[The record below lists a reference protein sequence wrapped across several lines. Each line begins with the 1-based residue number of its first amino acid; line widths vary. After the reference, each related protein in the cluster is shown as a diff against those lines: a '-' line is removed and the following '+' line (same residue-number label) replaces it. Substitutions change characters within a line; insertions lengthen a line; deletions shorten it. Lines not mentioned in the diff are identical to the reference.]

1 MTKNSTRPH
10 LLFPHSRHK
19 EPPQRFNG
27 IAPVAYSCIW
37 VKPDDTRVYLNGY
50 GGEKSP
56 SVMLAHGVT
65 IGIEAALMDDPEM
78 PRFECVME
86 KLNFWPT
93 QENTLFQQL
102 RESRTSADGHGAY
115 RQLFASQEIA
125 DLKPRLP
132 KTADERAL
140 IAETKD
146 VVARVAEE
154 AYRDRLA
161 NPERYKTPGVYVMR
175 DTLGDA

>member
-1 MTKNSTRPH
+1 MTKNSIRPH

-19 EPPQRFNG
+19 EPPQRFDG

-37 VKPDDTRVYLNGY
+37 VKPDGTRVYLNGY

-56 SVMLAHGVT
+56 SVMLAHGVA
-65 IGIEAALMDDPEM
+65 IGIEAALMDHPEM

-93 QENTLFQQL
+93 QENILFQQL
-102 RESRTSADGHGAY
+102 RESRTSADGHSAY
-115 RQLFASQEIA
+115 RQLFASQTIA
-125 DLKPRLP
+125 DLKPRIP

-146 VVARVAEE
+146 IAARVAEE
-154 AYRDRLA
+154 AYRDRVA
-161 NPERYKTPGVYVMR
+161 NPERYKTAGVYVMR
-175 DTLGDA
+175 DTIGDA

>member
-1 MTKNSTRPH
+1 MIDNPARSH
-10 LLFPHSRHK
+10 LLFPHSKHK
-19 EPPQRFNG
+19 EPPHRFDG

-37 VKPDDTRVYLNGY
+37 VKPDGTRVYLNGY

-56 SVMLAHGVT
+56 SVMLAHCVT

-78 PRFECVME
+78 PRFECVMD
-86 KLNFWPT
+86 KLSFWQA

-102 RESRTSADGHGAY
+102 HENRTCADGHDAY
-115 RQLFASQEIA
+115 RQLFASQAIA
-125 DLKPRLP
+125 GLKPRLP
-132 KTADERAL
+132 RTADERAL

-146 VVARVAEE
+146 VAARVAEE
-154 AYRDRLA
+154 AYLDRLA
-161 NPERYKTPGVYVMR
+161 NPERYKTAGVYVMR

>member
-1 MTKNSTRPH
+1 MIKNSTGTH
-10 LLFPHSRHK
+10 LLFAHSRHK
-19 EPPQRFNG
+19 EPPQRFDG

-37 VKPDDTRVYLNGY
+37 VKPDGARVYLNGY

-56 SVMLAHGVT
+56 SVMLAHGVA
-65 IGIEAALMDDPEM
+65 IGIEEVLKDDPEM
-78 PRFECVME
+78 SRLECVME
-86 KLNFWPT
+86 KLNFWST

-115 RQLFASQEIA
+115 KRLFESHAIA
-125 DLKPRLP
+125 DLKPRVP
-132 KTADERAL
+132 KTAGERAL

-146 VVARVAEE
+146 VAARVAEE
-154 AYRDRLA
+154 AYRDRLS
-161 NPERYKTPGVYVMR
+161 NPERYKSAGVYVMR